1 MQTSKVCP
9 WKSTI
14 RVECCDTSWTSNRRS
29 SVFFFDKSDIFENRH
44 GRIFTHVY
52 HLLINYCGAVAYSP
66 PVTIFIVFFLA
77 NFEPHNIPKTAEMF
91 ISRVFFYQYN
101 RSNPCRWFSQKKCQ
115 KIKAPREL
123 SCRSIPPKQLCWV
136 EFDNLL
142 LQYRIAAFSL
152 TASKKKMKKR
162 YITVIRFSILD
173 FQPFSCN
180 RASGM
185 FIVTKHKS
193 LTLPDS
199 AFSFRKS
206 LNKKSFLCFSAY
218 SLSIRGT
225 PFFVRL
231 ILCRKLFKRLS
242 QLQVFFL
249 KKKKHIFF
257 SKINF

>member
-66 PVTIFIVFFLA
+66 PVTIFIVFFLV
-77 NFEPHNIPKTAEMF
+77 NFEPHTIPKTAEMF

-101 RSNPCRWFSQKKCQ
+101 RSNPCRWFSQKKMS
-115 KIKAPREL
+115 KNKSSARIIL
-123 SCRSIPPKQLCWV
+123 SVDLTKTTLLSWIRQLALAV
-136 EFDNLL
+136 PVLL
-142 LQYRIAAFSL
+142 
-152 TASKKKMKKR
+152 
-162 YITVIRFSILD
+162 RFEK
-173 FQPFSCN
+173 
-180 RASGM
+180 
-185 FIVTKHKS
+185 TT

-206 LNKKSFLCFSAY
+206 LNKKIVSLFFRLFSFHSWYA
-218 SLSIRGT
+218 
-225 PFFVRL
+225 
-231 ILCRKLFKRLS
+231 LFR
-242 QLQVFFL
+242 
-249 KKKKHIFF
+249 
-257 SKINF
+257 

>member
-1 MQTSKVCP
+1 MN
-9 WKSTI
+9 STT
-14 RVECCDTSWTSNRRS
+14 CSCST
-29 SVFFFDKSDIFENRH
+29 
-44 GRIFTHVY
+44 G
-52 HLLINYCGAVAYSP
+52 LLR
-66 PVTIFIVFFLA
+66 F
-77 NFEPHNIPKTAEMF
+77 
-91 ISRVFFYQYN
+91 
-101 RSNPCRWFSQKKCQ
+101 
-115 KIKAPREL
+115 
-123 SCRSIPPKQLCWV
+123 
-136 EFDNLL
+136 LL
-142 LQYRIAAFSL
+142 LLR
-152 TASKKKMKKR
+152 KKRMKKR
-162 YITVIRFSILD
+162 YITVIRFSLLD

-231 ILCRKLFKRLS
+231 ILCRKLFKRIS

-249 KKKKHIFF
+249 RKKNISNSECLIVHTVWLYPFF
-257 SKINF
+257 YKILISSVQSLSHV

>member
-1 MQTSKVCP
+1 M
-9 WKSTI
+9 
-14 RVECCDTSWTSNRRS
+14 
-29 SVFFFDKSDIFENRH
+29 
-44 GRIFTHVY
+44 IFT
-52 HLLINYCGAVAYSP
+52 
-66 PVTIFIVFFLA
+66 
-77 NFEPHNIPKTAEMF
+77 
-91 ISRVFFYQYN
+91 
-101 RSNPCRWFSQKKCQ
+101 KKCQ

-152 TASKKKMKKR
+152 TASKKRMKKR

>member
-1 MQTSKVCP
+1 MN
-9 WKSTI
+9 STT
-14 RVECCDTSWTSNRRS
+14 CSCST
-29 SVFFFDKSDIFENRH
+29 
-44 GRIFTHVY
+44 G
-52 HLLINYCGAVAYSP
+52 LLR
-66 PVTIFIVFFLA
+66 F
-77 NFEPHNIPKTAEMF
+77 
-91 ISRVFFYQYN
+91 
-101 RSNPCRWFSQKKCQ
+101 
-115 KIKAPREL
+115 
-123 SCRSIPPKQLCWV
+123 
-136 EFDNLL
+136 LL
-142 LQYRIAAFSL
+142 LLR
-152 TASKKKMKKR
+152 KKKMKKR

-206 LNKKSFLCFSAY
+206 LNKKLFLCFSAY

-242 QLQVFFL
+242 QLQVFFIGR
-249 KKKKHIFF
+249 KKKHFFFRKSIFKQIVRSILF
-257 SKINF
+257 LVTRKSHSKKLLYLYFKFQENL

>member
-1 MQTSKVCP
+1 MLYRKRSKCLYLEFFSTSIIVQTPADDFHKKMSKKQKLRENYPVDRSRQNNFAELN
-9 WKSTI
+9 STT
-14 RVECCDTSWTSNRRS
+14 CSCST
-29 SVFFFDKSDIFENRH
+29 
-44 GRIFTHVY
+44 G
-52 HLLINYCGAVAYSP
+52 LLR
-66 PVTIFIVFFLA
+66 F
-77 NFEPHNIPKTAEMF
+77 
-91 ISRVFFYQYN
+91 
-101 RSNPCRWFSQKKCQ
+101 
-115 KIKAPREL
+115 
-123 SCRSIPPKQLCWV
+123 
-136 EFDNLL
+136 LL
-142 LQYRIAAFSL
+142 LLR
-152 TASKKKMKKR
+152 KKRMKKR
-162 YITVIRFSILD
+162 YITVIRFSLLD

-242 QLQVFFL
+242 QLQVFF
-249 KKKKHIFF
+249 
-257 SKINF
+257 